1 MSNTYLDKAIE
12 AVPRFAERISLF
24 TKKLRLAQYADSTIY
39 SYRLKISQA
48 VLYLGKLPDKFTQTD
63 VDDYLTMLLDRN
75 CYSLSFFKHTV
86 FGLKDYYK
94 YMGLKEPGG
103 LVLPRVRKPKRLPRV
118 LSQEQMKRLIGLCDL
133 YDKALLSTIYDC
145 ALRVSEACSLKW
157 IDISCLQSSTWKS
170 APPHTIRIPSYL
182 FEGGQWHL
190 PEFSAF
196 FLSYGNIQLL
206 SLNVGSVLHGVLSI
220 APLLWPLLTSHG
232 SLLLLCFQSVL
243 STRIDRENSSDKGNV
258 FPPYT
263 YFIHTGCSE

>member
-1 MSNTYLDKAIE
+1 MRLHLPTNILHSFPFLLKVQGHGGTPFHTPAHYSPAPQYTMPNTYLDKAIAAIPKFE
-12 AVPRFAERISLF
+12 ERISLF

-39 SYRLKISQA
+39 SYHLKISQA
-48 VLYLGKLPDKFTQTD
+48 VLYLKKLPDNFTQAD

-103 LVLPRVRKPKRLPRV
+103 LVLPKVRKPKRLPCV

-157 IDISCLQSSTWKS
+157 HDISFERQQVFVYQGKGKKDRCVPIS
-170 APPHTIRIPSYL
+170 A
-182 FEGGQWHL
+182 
-190 PEFSAF
+190 
-196 FLSYGNIQLL
+196 QLL
-206 SLNVGSVLHGVLSI
+206 VLLRIYRKHFPSDDFVFK
-220 APLLWPLLTSHG
+220 SHG
-232 SLLLLCFQSVL
+232 RGVTPQPIRLC
-243 STRIDRENSSDKGNV
+243 RK
-258 FPPYT
+258 
-263 YFIHTGCSE
+263 